1 MAEMNEAFSKL
12 CQYINSSI
20 ITEGNCYYY
29 KRSNIIELRYKE
41 DTYVN
46 LSESEQE
53 LSESLLSEDDEFYMN
68 SYLEAVEGMD
78 KLEKLSSS
86 LVSLTTLNLS
96 HDNLSKLV
104 TINSIVPIIRQ
115 EDLKESV
122 DNLLNESTDY
132 IANSNLKNALF
143 EARSYEYTSDISLMM
158 KGIDIATYIIEA
170 AKDPDEALVNK
181 INKAWDTFR
190 LGMQDAKTKAK
201 NLSAKE
207 QEMSKNLDAT
217 VSHFYNAAKQFITND
232 RREAII
238 KGSIIPSFSKTLKIG
253 IVIAGTAF
261 IDPVIPII
269 SLLGIIAISKKTTE
283 KERALILDE
292 IDIELKVVEKEIQMA
307 DSDNDTRKMRT
318 LMAYQKKL
326 MREKARI
333 KYNIK
338 VGQDLP
344 GGDD

>member
-1 MAEMNEAFSKL
+1 
-12 CQYINSSI
+12 
-20 ITEGNCYYY
+20 
-29 KRSNIIELRYKE
+29 
-41 DTYVN
+41 
-46 LSESEQE
+46 
-53 LSESLLSEDDEFYMN
+53 
-68 SYLEAVEGMD
+68 
-78 KLEKLSSS
+78 
-86 LVSLTTLNLS
+86 
-96 HDNLSKLV
+96 
-104 TINSIVPIIRQ
+104 
-115 EDLKESV
+115 
-122 DNLLNESTDY
+122 
-132 IANSNLKNALF
+132 
-143 EARSYEYTSDISLMM
+143 
-158 KGIDIATYIIEA
+158 
-170 AKDPDEALVNK
+170 
-181 INKAWDTFR
+181 
-190 LGMQDAKTKAK
+190 MQDAKTKAK

-307 DSDNDTRKMRT
+307 DSNNDTRKMRT
-318 LMAYQKKL
+318 LITYQKKL